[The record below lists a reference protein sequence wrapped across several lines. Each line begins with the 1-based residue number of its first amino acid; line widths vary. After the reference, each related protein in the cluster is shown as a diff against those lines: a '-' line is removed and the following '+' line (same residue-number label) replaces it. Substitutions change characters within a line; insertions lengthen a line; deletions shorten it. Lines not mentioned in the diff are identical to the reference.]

1 MAMIKNLSLIDS
13 VQNNMVGRKKPI
25 RQLGIAGLKRRLS
38 DETKTNEELIEE
50 NEELI
55 EENEELIAENEEIR
69 MQYKNLQER
78 MEQAEEELVMKEE
91 LVKKEREE
99 KELLY
104 QEMEKLRL
112 MFLGYTLLNKMPC
125 E

>member
-55 EENEELIAENEEIR
+55 EENEEIR